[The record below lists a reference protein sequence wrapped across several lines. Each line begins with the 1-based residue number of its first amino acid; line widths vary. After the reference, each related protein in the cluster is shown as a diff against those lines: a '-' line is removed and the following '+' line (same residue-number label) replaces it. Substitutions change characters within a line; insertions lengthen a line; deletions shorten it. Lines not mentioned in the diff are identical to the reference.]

1 MGSPGGPKVCG
12 SASIHM
18 RRSQL
23 LYQRFLT
30 DAAAGLTFSHD
41 IMAELDAD
49 STSYSQA
56 DFRQLFRPTGVLEPA
71 AKRTTQDR
79 KLSRLP
85 PRPKNPQVLPR
96 LLGFRGLLQYVD
108 RSPPRPQ
115 GVQLLQSSSTG
126 NRGTAVTGDNHY
138 VEEASGSGKPVQKV
152 AHQSHD
158 QITSDDSKYH
168 INQQR
173 RSSPAPDTMTTHANK
188 TQTVGTVLAVHQ
200 ERPSSVVDDPVW
212 RDQIAA
218 ADCRPDSCVLN
229 NTVLQDSVSS
239 DADGW
244 MAAQCLALDGDDSR
258 VVIQRILAQLFL
270 CQDQPDSQDHLPGPQ
285 DHLPGPQ
292 DQLPDTQ
299 DQLPDTKDQLPDTQD
314 QLPDTQDQLPG
325 SQDQLPDTKDQLPD
339 PQDQLPDTQD
349 QLPDT
354 QDQLPDTQDQLPGS
368 QDQLPD
374 TQDQLPDTQDQLPGS
389 QDQLPDTQDQLPD
402 TQDQLPGSQDQL
414 PDTQDQLPDTQ
425 DQLPDTQLVVSLLTH
440 FTSETTLVRSLLAE
454 HLNRSEYRTRLLA
467 CNTLSG
473 LKWPIN
479 KDVVHKLTHLMCN
492 DQSYLVCLAAAETLM
507 TLGKVQDVHNELRLK
522 LEEPRGLQSRIEAL
536 DLISRLKITTAK
548 LLEPVV
554 SCLSDEVVTVRKQA
568 CMTAAS
574 LLLKDEMV
582 VRRLLELVEDD
593 PAQEV
598 RLSAINAVGALGL
611 SAAGVQETLLR
622 CMETEE
628 EAELQL
634 ATRQLLH
641 SSQQPSDELQGD
653 DQPSGRRLMKEEEEE
668 HRNTLF
674 SLQMKRQC
682 ELRLLTEKVLLLEKL
697 QDQSCPGRRL
707 QPATLALL
715 LTQRYRQTDGR
726 Y

>member
-49 STSYSQA
+49 SISYSQA

-96 LLGFRGLLQYVD
+96 LLGFRGLLQSVD

-126 NRGTAVTGDNHY
+126 NRGTAVTGNNHY

-188 TQTVGTVLAVHQ
+188 TQTVGTVLAVDQ

-218 ADCRPDSCVLN
+218 ADCRPDSRVLN

-292 DQLPDTQ
+292 DHLLGSRDQLPDTQNQLPDTQ
-299 DQLPDTKDQLPDTQD
+299 DQLPDTKDQLPDTKD
-314 QLPDTQDQLPG
+314 QLPDPQ
-325 SQDQLPDTKDQLPD
+325 DQLPD

-354 QDQLPDTQDQLPGS
+354 KDQLPDTKDQLPDPQDQLPDP

-374 TQDQLPDTQDQLPGS
+374 P
-389 QDQLPDTQDQLPD
+389 
-402 TQDQLPGSQDQL
+402 
-414 PDTQDQLPDTQ
+414 QDQLPDTQ

-522 LEEPRGLQSRIEAL
+522 LEEPRGLQRRIEAL

-568 CMTAAS
+568 CVTAAS

-622 CMETEE
+622 CVETEE

-634 ATRQLLH
+634 AARQLLH

-668 HRNTLF
+668 HCDTLF

-707 QPATLALL
+707 QRATLALL
-715 LTQRYRQTDGR
+715 LTQRYRQTDDAVTPTPTTEKTLLQSKL
-726 Y
+726 YFCKHK

>member
-49 STSYSQA
+49 STSYNQA

-96 LLGFRGLLQYVD
+96 LLGFRGLLQSVD

-188 TQTVGTVLAVHQ
+188 
-200 ERPSSVVDDPVW
+200 
-212 RDQIAA
+212 
-218 ADCRPDSCVLN
+218 
-229 NTVLQDSVSS
+229 
-239 DADGW
+239 
-244 MAAQCLALDGDDSR
+244 
-258 VVIQRILAQLFL
+258 
-270 CQDQPDSQDHLPGPQ
+270 
-285 DHLPGPQ
+285 
-292 DQLPDTQ
+292 
-299 DQLPDTKDQLPDTQD
+299 K
-314 QLPDTQDQLPG
+314 
-325 SQDQLPDTKDQLPD
+325 
-339 PQDQLPDTQD
+339 
-349 QLPDT
+349 
-354 QDQLPDTQDQLPGS
+354 
-368 QDQLPD
+368 
-374 TQDQLPDTQDQLPGS
+374 
-389 QDQLPDTQDQLPD
+389 
-402 TQDQLPGSQDQL
+402 
-414 PDTQDQLPDTQ
+414 
-425 DQLPDTQLVVSLLTH
+425 
-440 FTSETTLVRSLLAE
+440 

-507 TLGKVQDVHNELRLK
+507 TLGKVQDVHNEL
-522 LEEPRGLQSRIEAL
+522 
-536 DLISRLKITTAK
+536 
-548 LLEPVV
+548 
-554 SCLSDEVVTVRKQA
+554 
-568 CMTAAS
+568 
-574 LLLKDEMV
+574 
-582 VRRLLELVEDD
+582 
-593 PAQEV
+593 
-598 RLSAINAVGALGL
+598 
-611 SAAGVQETLLR
+611 
-622 CMETEE
+622 
-628 EAELQL
+628 
-634 ATRQLLH
+634 
-641 SSQQPSDELQGD
+641 
-653 DQPSGRRLMKEEEEE
+653 
-668 HRNTLF
+668 
-674 SLQMKRQC
+674 
-682 ELRLLTEKVLLLEKL
+682 
-697 QDQSCPGRRL
+697 
-707 QPATLALL
+707 
-715 LTQRYRQTDGR
+715 
-726 Y
+726 

>member
-49 STSYSQA
+49 SISYSQA

-96 LLGFRGLLQYVD
+96 LLGFRGLLQSVD

-126 NRGTAVTGDNHY
+126 NRGTAVTGNNHY

-188 TQTVGTVLAVHQ
+188 TQTVGTVLAVDQ

-218 ADCRPDSCVLN
+218 ADCRPDSRVLN

-292 DQLPDTQ
+292 DHLLGSRDQLPDTQNQLPDTQ
-299 DQLPDTKDQLPDTQD
+299 DQLPDTKDQLPDTKD
-314 QLPDTQDQLPG
+314 QLPDPQ
-325 SQDQLPDTKDQLPD
+325 DQLPD

-354 QDQLPDTQDQLPGS
+354 KDQLPDTKDQLPDPQDQLPDP

-374 TQDQLPDTQDQLPGS
+374 P
-389 QDQLPDTQDQLPD
+389 
-402 TQDQLPGSQDQL
+402 
-414 PDTQDQLPDTQ
+414 QDQLPDTQ

-522 LEEPRGLQSRIEAL
+522 LEEPRGLQRRIEAL

-568 CMTAAS
+568 CVTAAS

-622 CMETEE
+622 CVETEE

-634 ATRQLLH
+634 AARQLLH

-668 HRNTLF
+668 HCDTLF

-707 QPATLALL
+707 QRATLALL
-715 LTQRYRQTDGR
+715 LTQRYRQTDGTDDNNAAVHC
-726 Y
+726 